1 VVTRRLRSIGLAV
14 TAGLLAGTLGVT
26 VAAAQQED
34 APPAAGDA
42 GLLERLDELEPQLPA
57 QPAPTAVTI
66 EDDGTWGG
74 LEGDVTG
81 AAATLG
87 TLERDLL
94 SLYVDADDTRTPV
107 GDAVADVARGWLD
120 LQHAYDRLA
129 AWEAADLAFPIDAR
143 DDEGTATDADELRG
157 TAEAGLNL
165 VLSARQRHLTGY
177 VALRELGA
185 AEPDAQQ
192 RLDARAAEAEDFDR
206 DVRPLVQ
213 RLVSLRTTQLLVPV
227 DRFATTAPGVEAR
240 ARSMTVV
247 CVDREA
253 YLDATGA
260 SPAEGGAPIDP
271 TDADAALALLG
282 PAADREDCPALAD
295 EVGVEVRDPAATDED
310 EAEAADE
317 DEDEDAR
324 ATRTDL
330 GRRGSR
336 MGTALGVG

>member
-14 TAGLLAGTLGVT
+14 AASLLAGTLGVT

-34 APPAAGDA
+34 APPAAGDDA
-42 GLLERLDELEPQLPA
+42 GLLLRLDELEPQLPA
-57 QPAPTAVTI
+57 QPAPTAITI
-66 EDDGTWGG
+66 ADDGTWGG
-74 LEGDVTG
+74 FEGDVTG

-87 TLERDLL
+87 TLERELL
-94 SLYVDADDTRTPV
+94 SLYVDADDAPTPV
-107 GDAVADVARGWLD
+107 GEAVADVARGWLD
-120 LQHAYDRLA
+120 LQRAYDRLA

-185 AEPDAQQ
+185 ADPDAQQ

-213 RLVSLRTTQLLVPV
+213 RLVSQRTTQLLVPV
-227 DRFATTAPGVEAR
+227 ERFATSAPGVEAR

-253 YLDATGA
+253 YLDATA
-260 SPAEGGAPIDP
+260 STPAEGSAPIDP
-271 TDADAALALLG
+271 TDPDAAFALLG
-282 PAADREDCPALAD
+282 PSGDRVDCPALAD
-295 EVGVEVRDPAATDED
+295 EVPVTVTETAGTDKDGTDED
-310 EAEAADE
+310 EDDE
-317 DEDEDAR
+317 DDDED
-324 ATRTDL
+324 
-330 GRRGSR
+330 
-336 MGTALGVG
+336 